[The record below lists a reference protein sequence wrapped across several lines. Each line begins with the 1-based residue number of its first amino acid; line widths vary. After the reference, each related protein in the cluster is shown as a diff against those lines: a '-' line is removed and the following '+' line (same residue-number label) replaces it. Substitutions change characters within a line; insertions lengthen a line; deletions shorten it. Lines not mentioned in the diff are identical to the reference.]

1 MFARHVLAP
10 SAESGAA
17 AAAGDPVAL
26 IREVGPPHSADDW
39 VFVPAVG
46 NLTALPRAPP
56 ASGRPRSMK
65 RKASPCGHHNASKP
79 AVAGIPLRALDDGES
94 PAGNGRG
101 LATPSAIRSNTS
113 RRDRRLRPACEC
125 NGAAGRPGS
134 LAAQVP
140 TRFNRGGLYDRL
152 SRAVDGA
159 FPIRSDWRTS
169 SGLRRPSATRRGQ
182 SPERVPRLTR
192 LRTEGRGVS
201 HQGPTDPRLH
211 KRTVNRCGSATSSGS
226 VPLWASIPGI
236 IFFETPMP

>member
-140 TRFNRGGLYDRL
+140 TRFNRGGLHNRL
-152 SRAVDGA
+152 LAGGGRRFPD
-159 FPIRSDWRTS
+159 PIRLAHIKRITKALGYTPGSITGTRATPDPFAHRGTRCLTLTANRS
-169 SGLRRPSATRRGQ
+169 SPPQAYCEPVQFREEFGLSPVVGQ
-182 SPERVPRLTR
+182 HSRNHL
-192 LRTEGRGVS
+192 L
-201 HQGPTDPRLH
+201 
-211 KRTVNRCGSATSSGS
+211 
-226 VPLWASIPGI
+226 
-236 IFFETPMP
+236 